1 MSSDKK
7 EKKQKRKD
15 KRRRQAREKRGTLP
29 PSVQALLGYFGG
41 GGPTPA
47 PQSDVKVRERAGVDN
62 IDTLSQIIR
71 QQQVQSASYMQNL
84 QNMAFKNDMTNQLK
98 EQSTRLEQQTSTQIK
113 GVVDVVEKTRAE
125 VEKVRQYNR
134 QSSEEKIKKT
144 EAQIAYQLKLKTGP
158 NQDKIAELQA
168 NLKRYKGLSDFE
180 NRNKE
185 LKLPSYDPPSG
196 ALQQKDMSL
205 PKAPAQAGGGVANR
219 ARALSVP
226 RERSQ
231 EFVFERAP
239 TSSKLLSAVDVNAP
253 LYEFANQQ
261 NIPFE
266 IPVSGGQADVW
277 DGIPMY
283 TSNLD
288 GGVSSGNPGY
298 DKPVSTPNT
307 GKLRVRTSVIKS
319 LTADEARNSLT
330 PSEISNI
337 RSKPWS
343 PAGPIS
349 SGPTSKPKGKKPK

>member
-196 ALQQKDMSL
+196 AVSQKDMSL
-205 PKAPAQAGGGVANR
+205 PKAPAQAGGGLSNR

-226 RERSQ
+226 RAREQQ

-253 LYEFANQQ
+253 LYEFARQQ

-266 IPVSGGQADVW
+266 MPVSGGQADVW

-283 TSNLD
+283 QSNLE
-288 GGVSSGNPGY
+288 GGVSSGNPVY
-298 DKPVSTPNT
+298 DKPSLSSNT
-307 GKLRVRTSVIKS
+307 GKLRVRTSVIQS

-343 PAGPIS
+343 PAGGKVS
-349 SGPTSKPKGKKPK
+349 SGPTSKPKKK

>member
-84 QNMAFKNDMTNQLK
+84 QNMAFRNDMTNQLQA
-98 EQSTRLEQQTSTQIK
+98 QSTRLEQQTSTQIK
-113 GVVDVVEKTRAE
+113 GVVDVVEETRAE

-134 QSSEEKIKKT
+134 QSSEQKINKVQ
-144 EAQIAYQLKLKTGP
+144 AQIAYQLRLKTGVNP
-158 NQDKIAELQA
+158 EKMAQFEAK
-168 NLKRYKGLSDFE
+168 LKRYEGLSEFE

-185 LKLPSYDPPSG
+185 LKVPSYIPPAG
-196 ALQQKDMSL
+196 AVTQKDMSL
-205 PKAPAQAGGGVANR
+205 PKAPAQAGGGVASRGR
-219 ARALSVP
+219 ASSVP

-253 LYEFANQQ
+253 LY
-261 NIPFE
+261 
-266 IPVSGGQADVW
+266 
-277 DGIPMY
+277 
-283 TSNLD
+283 
-288 GGVSSGNPGY
+288 
-298 DKPVSTPNT
+298 
-307 GKLRVRTSVIKS
+307 
-319 LTADEARNSLT
+319 
-330 PSEISNI
+330 
-337 RSKPWS
+337 
-343 PAGPIS
+343 
-349 SGPTSKPKGKKPK
+349 